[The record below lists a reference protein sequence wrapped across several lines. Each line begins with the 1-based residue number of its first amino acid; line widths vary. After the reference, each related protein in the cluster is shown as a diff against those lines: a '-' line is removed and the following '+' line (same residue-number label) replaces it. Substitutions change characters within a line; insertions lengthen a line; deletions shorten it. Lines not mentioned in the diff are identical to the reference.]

1 MRDRGAVDSFAFAR
15 DAGELRGT
23 LTIVDLPR
31 LHDALFD
38 QSGEITYDL
47 AGAVNKDGIASLRL
61 ELAAELLNLP
71 TLPRSGKIQP
81 EVDAQFRT
89 GSRDGGAR

>member
-1 MRDRGAVDSFAFAR
+1 MRDRVAVDSFAFAR

-23 LTIVDLPR
+23 LMIVDLPR

-38 QSGEITYDL
+38 QSGEITYRL
-47 AGAVNKDGIASLRL
+47 AGAVNKDVIAAGTCRGASDD
-61 ELAAELLNLP
+61 LP

-81 EVDAQFRT
+81 EVDAQF
-89 GSRDGGAR
+89 